1 MNLASIFNN
10 KQHFSQEIEKIVS
23 EGDTNYID
31 AIINYC
37 TDKDIEY
44 NILSKL
50 VDGPL
55 KAKVEVEARERN
67 FLPKVNKL
75 PI

>member
-44 NILSKL
+44 NILSK
-50 VDGPL
+50 
-55 KAKVEVEARERN
+55 
-67 FLPKVNKL
+67 
-75 PI
+75 